1 MKRVFLLLLLIA
13 SAATAQVGTWH
24 TYTDMKLVR
33 DVVADADGY
42 WAATTGGVFH
52 ARPDGSSERYTN
64 VDGLSAI
71 DYTAIAIDAGGVIVA
86 GASTGMINVYR
97 PGSGWD
103 EVADISRAEEI
114 PARGITT
121 IVIRSGMAYIGTE
134 FGLAVYDLA
143 RREFGDTYQKFGTLP
158 LRSRVNAVHFDGAR
172 IWVATA
178 AGVAVGD
185 LNNINLKDPAAWT
198 SWDADNGQSFGNVK
212 DVLVYDGAPLAIIS
226 NNTIVRDNG
235 SAWLPWVAPPS
246 GSILRMA
253 AHDGILYMI
262 TDLGLY
268 EVHKNTELT
277 QYGDLVNLPAYPNN
291 TRFTDLSIGT
301 DGVMLLGSTYG
312 VTVYRPGQSWN
323 FTRPDGPNSNFFRA
337 LAVADDGVLWAASG
351 ISDGGRGAYS
361 FDGLTWSNHSTV
373 LDPRIHTDAI
383 TGVAPGVD
391 GTVWFSTWGNGVFRR
406 DPDGS
411 TTYFD
416 GTTTPGFP
424 GINTDSSYFAVRAV
438 QFDNRGNL
446 WVLHNESESDMLGCR
461 TPSGQ
466 WSFLRDPSLPADLL
480 VTGFAV
486 DQFGQVWTMVDDVDF
501 QGILIFD
508 SNGTPELKSDD
519 TWIRLDADN
528 PDGLNAQADVTA
540 VAVDLLGDVWLG
552 TDRGL
557 RTVFNP
563 TQPDRISKTC
573 FNTRC
578 NIESQYITCIAV
590 DPVNNKWIGTKE
602 GVFVLT
608 PDGSEILAQYNM
620 ENSPLLDNEIE
631 TMLIHPVTGVAY
643 IATRRGLSSL
653 VTAYVQPETT
663 FGDLVVGP
671 NPFRPGRDA
680 QLMIEGLV
688 EASII
693 KVLSVSGDLVAEIAT
708 PGGRVGFWDGRT
720 SNGDY
725 APTGV
730 YFIVAAAPNGSQSA
744 VAKVALV
751 RE

>member
-1 MKRVFLLLLLIA
+1 MRRVFLLLLLVA
-13 SAATAQVGTWH
+13 STATAQVGTWR

-33 DVVADADGY
+33 DAVATANGY
-42 WAATTGGVFH
+42 WAATSGGVYH
-52 ARPDGSSERYTN
+52 VLPDGSSERYTN

-71 DYTAIAIDAGGVIVA
+71 DYTAMAIDPSGVIVA
-86 GASTGMINVYR
+86 GASTGMINVFT
-97 PGSGWD
+97 PASGWG

-114 PARGITT
+114 PARGITA
-121 IVIRSGMAYIGTE
+121 IVIQDGKAYIGTE

-143 RREFGDTYQKFGTLP
+143 RKEFGDTYQKFGALP
-158 LRSRVNAVHFDGAR
+158 LRSRVNAVHFEGGN

-178 AGVAVGD
+178 AGVAMGD
-185 LNNINLKDPAAWT
+185 LDNINLKDPAAWT
-198 SWDADNGQSFGNVK
+198 SWDADNGQPFGDVK

-226 NNTIVRDNG
+226 NNTIVRHNG
-235 SAWLPWVAPPS
+235 TAWFPWVAPPS
-246 GSILRMA
+246 GRILRIA

-268 EVHKNTELT
+268 EVHTTTELT
-277 QYGDLVNLPAYPNN
+277 QYGDLVNIPSYPNG

-301 DGVMLLGSTYG
+301 DGVILVGSTYG
-312 VTVYRPGQSWN
+312 LAVYQAGQPWQ
-323 FTRPDGPNSNFFRA
+323 FMRPDGPNSNFFRA

-351 ISDGGRGAYS
+351 ITDGGRGAYA
-361 FDGLTWSNHSTV
+361 FDGQTWTNYTTV
-373 LDPRIHTDAI
+373 LDQRIHTDAI
-383 TGVAPGVD
+383 TGVAPGTD
-391 GTVWFSTWGNGVFRR
+391 GAVWFSTWGNGVFRR
-406 DPDGS
+406 AADGA

-424 GINTDSSYFAVRAV
+424 GINTDSSYSAVRAL

-466 WSFLRDPSLPADLL
+466 WSFLRDPSLPSDLF
-480 VTGFAV
+480 VTGFTV
-486 DQFGQVWTMVDDVDF
+486 DQFGQVWTKVDDGDF
-501 QGILIFD
+501 KGILIFD
-508 SNGTPELKSDD
+508 SNGTPAQKSDD
-519 TWIRLDADN
+519 TWTRLEAKD
-528 PDGLNAQADVTA
+528 PDGLNADVVVTA
-540 VAVDLLGDVWLG
+540 VAVDLLGDIWVG

-563 TQPDRISKTC
+563 RQPDRISKTC

-602 GVFVLT
+602 GVFVLM

-620 ENSPLLDNEIE
+620 NNSPLLDNEIE
-631 TMLIHPVTGVAY
+631 TMLIHPTTGVAY
-643 IATRRGLSSL
+643 IATRRGLSSFA
-653 VTAYVQPETT
+653 TPYVQPETAFT
-663 FGDLVVGP
+663 DLVVGP

-680 QLMIEGLV
+680 QVMIGGLV

-693 KVLSVSGDLVAEIAT
+693 KVLSVSGDLIAEIVT

-720 SNGDY
+720 SKGDY

-744 VAKVALV
+744 VAKVAVV